1 MMGNKIN
8 LTEILKSNGKFY
20 HAFEVLSIE
29 MMDNLWKHDESIICV
44 HPGWD
49 LLVGWLAIR
58 ESWVT
63 IFQNT
68 EMIKFNITNTKVR
81 LFDNG
86 DIGVVVCQENIE
98 SSVNRQQDKIGIIA
112 TNIFE
117 RYENQW
123 LLIHHQGSSISNY
136 MPPNLFPQ

>member
-1 MMGNKIN
+1 
-8 LTEILKSNGKFY
+8 
-20 HAFEVLSIE
+20 
-29 MMDNLWKHDESIICV
+29 MMDGLWKHDENVIGV
-44 HPGWD
+44 HPGWE

-81 LFDNG
+81 SFDNG
-86 DIGVVVCQENIE
+86 DIGVVVCQESIE
-98 SSVNRQQDKIGIIA
+98 SSINGQQDRIGVIA

-117 RYENQW
+117 CENR
-123 LLIHHQGSSISNY
+123 LVLIHYQGFK
-136 MPPNLFPQ
+136 PK

>member
-1 MMGNKIN
+1 M
-8 LTEILKSNGKFY
+8 
-20 HAFEVLSIE
+20 
-29 MMDNLWKHDESIICV
+29 
-44 HPGWD
+44 
-49 LLVGWLAIR
+49 LVGWLAIR

-68 EMIKFNITNTKVR
+68 EVIKFNITNTKVR
-81 LFDNG
+81 IFDSG

-98 SSVNRQQDKIGIIA
+98 SSVRQQDKIGIIA

-117 RYENQW
+117 RYENRW

-136 MPPNLFPQ
+136 MVPNLTPQ

>member
-1 MMGNKIN
+1 MGNKIS

>member
-1 MMGNKIN
+1 MMGNKIG

-68 EMIKFNITNTKVR
+68 EMIKFNITNTRVR

-86 DIGVVVCQENIE
+86 DMGVVVCQENIE

-117 RYENQW
+117 RYENRW
-123 LLIHHQGSSISNY
+123 FLIHHQGSSISNY
-136 MPPNLFPQ
+136 MPPNLSPQ

>member
-1 MMGNKIN
+1 MAGNKIS

-49 LLVGWLAIR
+49 LLLGWLAIR

-136 MPPNLFPQ
+136 MPPNLSPQ